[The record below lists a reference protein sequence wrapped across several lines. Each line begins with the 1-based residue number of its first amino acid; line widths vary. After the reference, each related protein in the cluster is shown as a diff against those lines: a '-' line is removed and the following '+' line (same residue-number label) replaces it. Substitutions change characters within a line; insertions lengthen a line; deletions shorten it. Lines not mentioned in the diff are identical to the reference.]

1 MAVTPVR
8 SKVPQTVSVALPRK
22 DFNNL
27 DNVNK
32 IVAATL
38 GRLGCPACFSGFDL
52 RFRPGDL
59 VVNPRTFE
67 VDQLG

>member
-8 SKVPQTVSVALPRK
+8 SKVPQTVSVALPSK
-22 DFNNL
+22 NLNNL
-27 DNVNK
+27 DAVNK
-32 IVAATL
+32 IVASTL

>member
-8 SKVPQTVSVALPRK
+8 SKALQTVSVALPSK
-22 DFNNL
+22 NFNNL

-32 IVAATL
+32 IVASTL

-67 VDQLG
+67 VDQMG